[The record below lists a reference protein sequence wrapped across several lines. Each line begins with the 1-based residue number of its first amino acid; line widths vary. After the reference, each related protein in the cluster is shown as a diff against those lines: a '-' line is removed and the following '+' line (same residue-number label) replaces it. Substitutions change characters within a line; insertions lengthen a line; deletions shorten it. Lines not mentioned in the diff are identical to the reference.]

1 MHTKVNILFPAKSF
15 VQKTQASEWVCGGG
29 ESMVGKIIILVI
41 DLKYLMEEAKGDHL
55 KSVFCRQ

>member
-1 MHTKVNILFPAKSF
+1 
-15 VQKTQASEWVCGGG
+15 
-29 ESMVGKIIILVI
+29 MVGKIIILVI